1 MSKTIH
7 RLQNLQTQYLIWVTV
22 SILGATTISP
32 MAIGRTLPKTNTDG
46 HSFQKQEQRDEKE
59 LNRIQLAN
67 SLYNSGD
74 FAGAEQLYRKL
85 IKDNPEDPLLRY
97 RLGNTLDRQ
106 GKTEDAISAYQES
119 IRLDPKYAM
128 AHNAIGVVNANL
140 GKWQEAIVE
149 YQKALTINPA
159 YADALKNQGIA
170 LLQTGKMPE
179 ALKSLEKADK
189 IYRAQ
194 SRNTE
199 AIEVEQLL
207 QKIQRTP
214 S

>member
-1 MSKTIH
+1 MSKRLH
-7 RLQNLQTQYLIWVTV
+7 WLQNPQTQYFIWATV
-22 SILGATTISP
+22 SILGVAISP
-32 MAIGRTLPKTNTDG
+32 MAIGRTKPAANNDG
-46 HSFQKQEQRDEKE
+46 YSLQKQEQRDEKE
-59 LNRIQLAN
+59 INRIQVAN

-74 FAGAEQLYRKL
+74 FSGAEQLYRKL

-149 YQKALTINPA
+149 YQKALTINPT

-179 ALKSLEKADK
+179 ALKFLEKADK

-194 SRNTE
+194 SKNTE